1 MHEKFQKYYMDHDI
15 DEDEEEEEVPPQ
27 KVQIDKERITK
38 EVKGPEYATCPECGK
53 KSLMFSGGCNSCV
66 ECGYTKCN

>member
-1 MHEKFQKYYMDHDI
+1 MDND
-15 DEDEEEEEVPPQ
+15 DEYEEDEILPQ
-27 KVQIDKERITK
+27 KVQIDKERIAK
-38 EVKGPEYATCPECGK
+38 EVKGPEFVTCPECGE